1 MTGRSVAGAG
11 SGGRLCFASLPPRRR
26 STVAGSRP
34 GALCSPRPPLPEGEE
49 ATRPRA
55 GGARDLTPAQAKA
68 ITHPPARGEARDDAR
83 SGHRSRFH
91 PPARGGG
98 RGSRSAHKHRLAHT
112 RPRAGGGA
120 SSLTTLEAPYD
131 APARARGSA
140 MCLRRPPSHRRR
152 TRPRAGKRGTPPP
165 PPPPPP
171 THPPARG
178 EARRCAR
185 AEPPLR
191 SAPARARGKR
201 PWHRAT
207 RGVVRP
213 PARARGAGGGTEFG
227 AVRTSTNSH
236 PPARGGGPG
245 S

>member
-55 GGARDLTPAQAKA
+55 GGGAGPGRPTNTGSHTPARARGGARVHSQHWRHPM
-68 ITHPPARGEARDDAR
+68 THPPARGEARDLIA
-83 SGHRSRFH
+83 
-91 PPARGGG
+91 A
-98 RGSRSAHKHRLAHT
+98 AM
-112 RPRAGGGA
+112 
-120 SSLTTLEAPYD
+120 LEVT

-236 PPARGGGPG
+236 PPARGGGQHH
-245 S
+245 

>member
-91 PPARGGG
+91 PPAR
-98 RGSRSAHKHRLAHT
+98 
-112 RPRAGGGA
+112 GGGA

-236 PPARGGGPG
+236 PPARGGGQHH
-245 S
+245 

>member
-55 GGARDLTPAQAKA
+55 GGARVHSQHWRHPM
-68 ITHPPARGEARDDAR
+68 THPPARGEARDLIA
-83 SGHRSRFH
+83 
-91 PPARGGG
+91 A
-98 RGSRSAHKHRLAHT
+98 AM
-112 RPRAGGGA
+112 
-120 SSLTTLEAPYD
+120 LEVT

-236 PPARGGGPG
+236 PPARGGGATSG
-245 S
+245 SVATVAAFRLTQVGGRLTRFHGGR

>member
-55 GGARDLTPAQAKA
+55 GGARD
-68 ITHPPARGEARDDAR
+68 DAR

-98 RGSRSAHKHRLAHT
+98 
-112 RPRAGGGA
+112 
-120 SSLTTLEAPYD
+120 
-131 APARARGSA
+131 ARVHSQHW
-140 MCLRRPPSHRRR
+140 MHPM
-152 TRPRAGKRGTPPP
+152 
-165 PPPPPP
+165 

-178 EARRCAR
+178 EARCVSGA
-185 AEPPLR
+185 PPR
-191 SAPARARGKR
+191 TVAAPARARGSAEHHHPHHHHHPRTRPRAGKR
-201 PWHRAT
+201 DAAPGPSRHY
-207 RGVVRP
+207 VPHP
-213 PARARGAGGGTEFG
+213 PARGGSAPGTEPPAAWCGPPPARGGRGGARNSARCAHPRTRTPPRAGG
-227 AVRTSTNSH
+227 ASTTKLLYAAQDAH
-236 PPARGGGPG
+236 PPARGGGQQVACLQD
-245 S
+245 